1 MGDDAFAPASGL
13 SRDLYKLSEKTKRPF
28 IQFGHCSKPMSTDQS
43 PPDPATLPNFW
54 PAAMLFLLACVPY
67 WLMMELISGMRCCDP
82 DNNGGLFRYFSWT
95 AKEFGGVLEL
105 LFAFNVILLGILL
118 AFLLIRPVMRR
129 STSGHAAPWE
139 SFGAFILFP
148 LSLFSSVYALGL
160 YERYHGWAIAV
171 PILVP
176 PLIGLYGMWARFPH
190 ARHDADVTS
199 AVFWGAMLVLT
210 IAPLP
215 LASLDAW
222 TYPDREP
229 ERTAK
234 FLRLT
239 PDSTLVDYLA
249 FTDRREEWFEGVRRV
264 KSRQTDAVMLLQE
277 GLLKNRY
284 SWKERPQFEWL
295 SSNLWDL
302 DLEATPSLC
311 EAFHE
316 VLRDETAKIDPISLS
331 SWSSRGP
338 IRSSTALTGSFTA
351 ITDVWAQLRTIK
363 WLASKHCDLS
373 DTLTDIE
380 TKLRPVSSAYAAR
393 DYGITAILNT
403 LAKLRQTH

>member
-176 PLIGLYGMWARFPH
+176 PLIGLYGIWARFPH

-331 SWSSRGP
+331 RGHGP
-338 IRSSTALTGSFTA
+338 LSGFDALD
-351 ITDVWAQLRTIK
+351 DVWRQLRTIE

-373 DTLTDIE
+373 DTLTYIE
-380 TKLRPVSSAYAAR
+380 TKLRTLPPSSFSNVQVTY
-393 DYGITAILNT
+393 ILNT
-403 LAKLRQTH
+403 LATLRQTY

>member
-1 MGDDAFAPASGL
+1 MAL
-13 SRDLYKLSEKTKRPF
+13 TRDLYKLSEKTKGPF
-28 IQFGHCSKPMSTDQS
+28 IQFDHCPNPMSTDQS
-43 PPDPATLPNFW
+43 PPDPAR
-54 PAAMLFLLACVPY
+54 PATNPTSRPSVPIGAVALFLLACVPY